1 MMPAHLEFTHF
12 RGRSVHVG
20 VTGSIAAYKAL
31 EFCRALVHEGISV
44 SATLTAAAQQFVS
57 KLSFEALD
65 VDPVHT
71 EMFQG
76 SEEVY
81 AHLEPGRG
89 ADLLFIAPATANTLA
104 KLANGLADTMLTCQA
119 LAFSGPCIVAPAMN
133 PRLWSA
139 PATQENL
146 EKLRQRSVTI
156 VSPGQGLVACKDF
169 GTGKLAALEE
179 LMFTCLRGLADHDLA
194 QTNVLLTLGPTR
206 EHWDPVR
213 YWSNPSTGR
222 MGAALALAAWL
233 RGAQVHCVCGP
244 CDVWLPPDVTRIDVQ
259 SAADMHAACLD
270 LWPGMD
276 IGCLTAAV
284 CDFRPAQAL
293 DQKFKKKEASE
304 LSIPFVSNPDI
315 LKALGKAKQGGQ
327 RLIGFAAETSS
338 DLVPLAAEKLRSKN
352 VDLMAANQINEPGS
366 GFAQATNKVC
376 LVDRNQRSAELPLM
390 SKADIAWNIWDWILQ
405 L

>member
-1 MMPAHLEFTHF
+1 MMPGHLEFSRF

-20 VTGSIAAYKAL
+20 VTGSIAAYKTL
-31 EFCRALVHEGISV
+31 DFCRTLVNQGVSV
-44 SATLTAAAQQFVS
+44 SATLSEAAQQFVS
-57 KLSFEALD
+57 RLSFEALD
-65 VDPVHT
+65 VCPVHT
-71 EMFQG
+71 GMFQA

-146 EKLRQRSVTI
+146 DKLRQRNVTI
-156 VSPGQGLVACKDF
+156 VSPGQGQVACGDS
-169 GTGKLAALEE
+169 GTGKLAPLEE
-179 LMFTCLRGLADHDLA
+179 LIFTCLRGLSDQDLA
-194 QTNVLLTLGPTR
+194 GTRVLLTLGPTR

-222 MGAALALAAWL
+222 MGAALAVAAWL

-244 CDVWLPPDVTRIDVQ
+244 CEVWLPPDMARTDVQ
-259 SAADMHAACLD
+259 SAAEMHAACLD

-284 CDFRPAQAL
+284 CDFRPAQTL
-293 DQKFKKKEASE
+293 DQKFKKKEAPE
-304 LSIPFVSNPDI
+304 LSIPFAPNPDI
-315 LKALGKAKQGGQ
+315 LKALGEAKTGRQ
-327 RLIGFAAETSS
+327 RLIGFAAETSR
-338 DLVPLAAEKLRSKN
+338 DLVPLATEKLRSKN
-352 VDLMAANQINEPGS
+352 VDLMAANQINEPRS

-376 LVDRNQRSAELPLM
+376 LVDRNHRSAELPVM
-390 SKADIAWNIWDWILQ
+390 SKADIAWKIWDWILQ